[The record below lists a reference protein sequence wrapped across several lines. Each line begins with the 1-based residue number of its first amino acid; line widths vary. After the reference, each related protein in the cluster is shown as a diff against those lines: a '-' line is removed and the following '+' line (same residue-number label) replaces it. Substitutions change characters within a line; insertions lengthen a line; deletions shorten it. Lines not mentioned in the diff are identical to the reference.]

1 VSTALPGRSS
11 PGSGLDGFP
20 RQRVDRHAFVDFAHV
35 DATEREHTGDAI
47 SPAPQSAAW
56 GKDAWFLCLLHVV
69 AVTLSPT
76 PGSSPGQALSRQ
88 GREGTSGRWCL
99 QLPATLLAL
108 TAALGCMPA
117 LANKPPSPE
126 PLPKIGPAP
135 TFTLTNQD
143 GKRFSL
149 QDLRGKVAV
158 VTFIF
163 TTCSD
168 SCPLLTAKLV
178 GIHRKLAPDEPVFF
192 VEITVDPLNDSPAV
206 LKKYAEAFS
215 APPSRFAFLTGDFDE
230 IHKVVSSYGVY
241 YKQKEKGGIDH
252 TFLTSI
258 VDPSGTLRVQY
269 IGSRFDPNEFLGD
282 LRSLLEEAS
291 LK

>member
-1 VSTALPGRSS
+1 MRSRPHPTLPPQAGEGALCFRPGVLSQPGSAACCAQGSTLSSTA
-11 PGSGLDGFP
+11 P
-20 RQRVDRHAFVDFAHV
+20 RK
-35 DATEREHTGDAI
+35 EI
-47 SPAPQSAAW
+47 
-56 GKDAWFLCLLHVV
+56 WFLRAWHVL

-76 PGSSPGQALSRQ
+76 LSHPGRGSPRARVCFEAL
-88 GREGTSGRWCL
+88 
-99 QLPATLLAL
+99 A
-108 TAALGCMPA
+108 AALGLAVAAGPA
-117 LANKPPSPE
+117 SGLANNPTITE

-135 TFTLTNQD
+135 AFTLTNQD
-143 GKRFSL
+143 GKSFSL

-168 SCPLLTAKLV
+168 TCPLLTAKLV

-192 VEITVDPLNDSPAV
+192 VEITVDPLNDSPVV

-230 IHKVVSSYGVY
+230 IHRVVRSYGVY

-291 LK
+291 QK